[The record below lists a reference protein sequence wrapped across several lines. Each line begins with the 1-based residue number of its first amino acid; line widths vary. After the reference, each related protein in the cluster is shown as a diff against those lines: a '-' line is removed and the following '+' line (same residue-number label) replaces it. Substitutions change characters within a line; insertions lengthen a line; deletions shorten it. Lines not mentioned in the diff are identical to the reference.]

1 MTLTL
6 KSMMQLL
13 VDYIGLAA
21 VFDFDFELFI
31 TLLVFLQSINTIV
44 VLTVIFTYIVQI
56 LSTIR
61 STSVLFITTVIPA

>member
-13 VDYIGLAA
+13 VDCIGLAA

-31 TLLVFLQSINTIV
+31 TLLVFLQSITTIV
-44 VLTVIFTYIVQI
+44 VLTVISTYIVQI
-56 LSTIR
+56 TIHY
-61 STSVLFITTVIPA
+61 